1 VAFNVCVV
9 VVVSL
14 VIVGV
19 IGYVLDRSAWRVDAC
34 GVWTGHA
41 FPDLTAFQRQH
52 DHPGARKLQRGHR
65 TKRGQQPVSAL

>member
-19 IGYVLDRSAWRVDAC
+19 IGYLLDR
-34 GVWTGHA
+34 
-41 FPDLTAFQRQH
+41 TA
-52 DHPGARKLQRGHR
+52 
-65 TKRGQQPVSAL
+65 

>member
-19 IGYVLDRSAWRVDAC
+19 VGYVLDRSA
-34 GVWTGHA
+34 
-41 FPDLTAFQRQH
+41 
-52 DHPGARKLQRGHR
+52 
-65 TKRGQQPVSAL
+65 

>member
-19 IGYVLDRSAWRVDAC
+19 IGYVLDRSA
-34 GVWTGHA
+34 
-41 FPDLTAFQRQH
+41 
-52 DHPGARKLQRGHR
+52 
-65 TKRGQQPVSAL
+65 